1 MNVRICITTSGT
13 NLDAQVDSVFGR
25 ARYFLLVDS
34 ETLEAEAV
42 ENVPGAHGAGVQAAQ
57 IMGDKAVGTVLTGN
71 VGPNAFQGLTAAGI
85 QIYIGAKGT
94 ARDALAAYKAG
105 TLQTAGGPT
114 SQGHGGGRR

>member
-1 MNVRICITTSGT
+1 MKICITTSGT
-13 NLDAQVDSVFGR
+13 DLDAQVDPVFGR

-34 ETLEAEAV
+34 ETREVEAL

-85 QIYIGAKGT
+85 KIYIGAKGT
-94 ARDALAAYKAG
+94 AADALAAHEAG
-105 TLQTAGGPT
+105 TLQAAGGPT
-114 SQGHGGGRR
+114 SQGHGGR

>member
-1 MNVRICITTSGT
+1 MRICITTSGID
-13 NLDAQVDSVFGR
+13 LDAQVDSVFGR

-34 ETLEAEAV
+34 ETLDTEAV

-57 IMGDKAVGTVLTGN
+57 IMVDKAIGTVLTGN

-85 QIYIGAKGT
+85 QIFIGAKGT

>member
-1 MNVRICITTSGT
+1 MKICITTSGT
-13 NLDAQVDSVFGR
+13 DLDAQVDSVFGR

-42 ENVPGAHGAGVQAAQ
+42 ENTPSAHGAGVQAAQ
-57 IMGDKAVGTVLTGN
+57 IMVDKAVGAVLTGN

-105 TLQTAGGPT
+105 TLQATSGPT
-114 SQGHGGGRR
+114 SQGHGGGRQR

>member
-1 MNVRICITTSGT
+1 MRICITTT
-13 NLDAQVDSVFGR
+13 ETDLDAQVDSVFGR

-34 ETLEAEAV
+34 KTLEVEAV
-42 ENVPGAHGAGVQAAQ
+42 DNVPSAHGAGVQAAQ
-57 IMGDKAVGTVLTGN
+57 IMVDKAVASVLTGN

-94 ARDALAAYKAG
+94 AREALMAYESGA
-105 TLQTAGGPT
+105 LQIASGPT